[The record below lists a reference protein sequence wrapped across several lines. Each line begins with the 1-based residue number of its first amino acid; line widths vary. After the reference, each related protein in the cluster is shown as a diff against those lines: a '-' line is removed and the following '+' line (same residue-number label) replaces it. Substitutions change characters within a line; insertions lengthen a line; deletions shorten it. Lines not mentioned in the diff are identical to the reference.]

1 MLESKV
7 ETYFQDQV
15 RMCGGLTLKFTSPTM
30 RGVPDQIVLYN
41 GNGYFVEMKAPGEK
55 PRESQVAVHELFKD
69 HGITVY
75 TIDTIEMVDQ
85 FIKTTLNAEIQPRK
99 TESFE
104 INDNMF
110 F

>member
-85 FIKTTLNAEIQPRK
+85 FIETTLNAEIQPRK

>member
-55 PRESQVAVHELFKD
+55 PRESQVAVHELFND

-85 FIKTTLNAEIQPRK
+85 FIETTLNAKIQPRK

>member
-55 PRESQVAVHELFKD
+55 PRESQIAVHELFNN

-85 FIKTTLNAEIQPRK
+85 FIETTLNAETQPRK